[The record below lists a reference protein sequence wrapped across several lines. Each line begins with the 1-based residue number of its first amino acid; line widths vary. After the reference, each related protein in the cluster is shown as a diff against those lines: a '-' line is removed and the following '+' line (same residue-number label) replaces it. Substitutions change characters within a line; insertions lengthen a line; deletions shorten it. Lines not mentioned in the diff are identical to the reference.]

1 MKRPVL
7 AAVTALCA
15 TALALS
21 GCDDGEGGT
30 DDRADRKPATA
41 TATTGK
47 DAADDFGCLTGK
59 QLKRSVTFE
68 DTEGNEVG
76 GYAAGGGAT
85 GVVLSHQSDDNV
97 CSWVPAADELAG
109 DGYRVLAVDSS
120 GSEVPELVAAA
131 ARLRH
136 EGAKKIILMGA
147 SKGGTAS
154 LVAAAE
160 IKPEVAAVVSLSG
173 PGFYHALDATEAVPR
188 LTMPLYLVAARG
200 DGQFAEDAEELHG
213 LAKKSRGGELRLVSG
228 AAHGNG
234 ILTQQPDVWKRVKT
248 FLARQR

>member
-7 AAVTALCA
+7 AAVTAVCA
-15 TALALS
+15 VALALS
-21 GCDDGEGGT
+21 GCDDGGGST
-30 DDRADRKPATA
+30 DDRTGREPATA
-41 TATTGK
+41 TATAE

-76 GYAAGGGAT
+76 GYTTGSGAT
-85 GVVLSHQSDDNV
+85 GVVLSHQSNNNV

-160 IKPEVAAVVSLSG
+160 IEPEVAAVVSLSG
-173 PGFYHALDATEAVPR
+173 PGFYHGLDATEAVPG

-200 DGQFAEDAEELHG
+200 DGTFGEDAEELHK
-213 LAKKSRGGELRLVSG
+213 LAKKSRGGKLRLVPG
-228 AAHGNG
+228 AAHGND
-234 ILTQQPDVWKRVKT
+234 ILTQQPDVWKQVKT